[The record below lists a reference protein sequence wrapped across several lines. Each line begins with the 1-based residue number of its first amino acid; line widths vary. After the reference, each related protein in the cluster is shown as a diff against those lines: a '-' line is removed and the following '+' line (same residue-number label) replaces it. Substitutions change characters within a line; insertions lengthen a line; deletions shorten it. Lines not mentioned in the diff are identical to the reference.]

1 MRRVKPHL
9 IFRLPI
15 LLAAGLA
22 VVSAG
27 CASKNVDPA
36 VARSHTGYVDFY
48 AANDDDL
55 CWEIIELKH
64 NREIVREF
72 KPVPD
77 HILRFAFRPG
87 EYEFHISFLNRVV
100 TKPGTVKVKVQDGM
114 VTPVKVTMI
123 ETGTAMVQ
131 TREARVGGTWYGRYG
146 RSTKFRENEAGIFE
160 LNARSQNPLPYEP
173 KAGMAYPKLP
183 TN

>member
-1 MRRVKPHL
+1 MRCLKPYLSFHL
-9 IFRLPI
+9 P
-15 LLAAGLA
+15 LLLVAGLVA
-22 VVSAG
+22 YSAG

-87 EYEFHISFLNRVV
+87 EYEFHVSFLNRVV
-100 TKPGTVKVKVQDGM
+100 TKTATVKVTVRDGM
-114 VTPVKVTMI
+114 VTPVKVTLI

-131 TREARVGGTWYGRYG
+131 TKEARVGGTWYGRVG
-146 RSTKFRENEAGIFE
+146 RSTKFRENEAGIFQ
-160 LNARSQNPLPYEP
+160 LNAESQDPVPYEP
-173 KAGMAYPKLP
+173 KAGMTYAKLP
-183 TN
+183 AK